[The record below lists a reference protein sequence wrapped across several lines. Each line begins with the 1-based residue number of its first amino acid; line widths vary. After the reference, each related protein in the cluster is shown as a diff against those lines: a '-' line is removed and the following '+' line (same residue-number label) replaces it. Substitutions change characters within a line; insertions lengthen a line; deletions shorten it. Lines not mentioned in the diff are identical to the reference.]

1 VRGASLAALVV
12 GAGALLLG
20 GAAQAAAPGFTDTLV
35 AGGLTNPTA
44 MALAPDG
51 RIFVS
56 EQGGTL
62 RVIQNGTLLPT
73 PFVSLSV
80 DSNGERGL
88 LGIAFDPAFAS
99 NHFVYAYYTVPT
111 SPVHNRV
118 SRFTASG
125 NVAVPGSEF
134 PILNLDDLSGATN
147 HNGGAIHFG
156 PDGKLYVSVGE
167 NATGS
172 NSQTLSNRLGKILR
186 INADGTIPDD
196 NPFSKDPNVTGPNKA
211 IWALGFRNPF
221 TFTFQ
226 PGTGRMFI
234 NDVGE
239 TTWEEINDGIAGAN
253 YGWPVCEGLCQPS
266 NPAFRDPIFRYGH
279 GAGPTLGCAIVGS
292 AFYNPPVVQFPADFV
307 GDYFFGDLCN
317 GWIRRYDPASSQVS
331 DFANGITFLV
341 DITVAPDGSL
351 YYLSRGSGA
360 AAAGVDAATGSVR
373 RVSANPTAVA
383 ATAFRAVRRG
393 STVAL
398 SWRPGGDAR
407 VVGFDVY
414 RNATR
419 LSRAPLSRSFLD
431 RRPGT
436 GRPLYRLEA
445 VYRDGST
452 RAVAWATPP
461 PRSGARRS

>member
-1 VRGASLAALVV
+1 VRGSLLAACAVI
-12 GAGALLLG
+12 AGALLVG
-20 GAAQAAAPGFTDTLV
+20 DSAHATAPGFNDLLV

-51 RIFVS
+51 RVFVS

-73 PFVSLSV
+73 PFLSLSV

-88 LGIAFDPAFAS
+88 LGIAFDPAFGT
-99 NHFVYAYYTVPT
+99 NHFVYVYYTVPAA
-111 SPVHNRV
+111 PIHNRV

-125 NVAVPGSEF
+125 NVAVPGSEQ
-134 PILNLDDLSGATN
+134 PILDLDNLSGATN

-156 PDGKLYVSVGE
+156 SDGKLYVAVGE
-167 NATGS
+167 NANS
-172 NSQTLSNRLGKILR
+172 ANSQTLSNRLGKILR
-186 INADGTIPDD
+186 INSDGSIPGD
-196 NPFSKDPNVTGPNKA
+196 NPFSNDPNVTGPNKA
-211 IWALGFRNPF
+211 IWALGLRNPF

-226 PGTGRMFI
+226 PGTGRMFV

-239 TTWEEINDGIAGAN
+239 TTWEEINDGIAGSN
-253 YGWPVCEGLCQPS
+253 YGWPTCEGFCQPA
-266 NPAFRDPIFRYGH
+266 NPAFRDPLFRYGH
-279 GAGPTLGCAIVGS
+279 GGGSTLGCAIVGA

-317 GWIRRYDPASSQVS
+317 GWIRRYDPVSNQVF
-331 DFANGITFLV
+331 DFANGITSLV
-341 DITVAPDGSL
+341 DIIAAPDGSL

-360 AAAGVDAATGSVR
+360 AAAAVDAATGSLR
-373 RVSANPTAVA
+373 RISSIPTAVA

-393 STVAL
+393 FAVAL
-398 SWRPGGDAR
+398 SWRPGGDAD
-407 VVGFDVY
+407 VVGFDLY
-414 RNATR
+414 RNAVR
-419 LSRAPLSRSFLD
+419 LNRAPLSRSFLD

-445 VYRDGST
+445 VYLDGST
-452 RAVAWATPP
+452 RAVASATPP
-461 PRSGARRS
+461 RTGARRS